1 MNYKQ
6 VVSVF
11 VFLAVALTGCF
22 SQQEPRFSA
31 TATPSNSVQLTKIP
45 LTENT
50 GLAHYHGPNPYRSS
64 PSFDVAYDP
73 SVWEFIEK
81 DGSGVEP
88 KLIHRNIPKCTV
100 WLGAGPVGDQPLSTT
115 KIAEYEWTISRV
127 QPNIVDYST
136 PLDDIFFIFG
146 LILPDTYTETVR
158 SPCQQSM
165 EDVLQT
171 FKVVRD

>member
-6 VVSVF
+6 AVSGFVLVV
-11 VFLAVALTGCF
+11 AVLTGCF
-22 SQQEPRFSA
+22 SQREVAFLA
-31 TATPSNSVQLTKIP
+31 TATPSSSVQWTKNP
-45 LTENT
+45 LTANNR
-50 GLAHYHGPNPYRSS
+50 LIHYRGPNPYRSS
-64 PSFDVAYDP
+64 PSFDIAYDP

-88 KLIHRNIPKCTV
+88 KLIHRSIPKCTV
-100 WLGAGPVGDQPLSTT
+100 WLSAGPVGDQPLSTT
-115 KIAEYEWTISRV
+115 KIAGYEWTISRV

-136 PLDDIFFIFG
+136 PLDDIFLIFG
-146 LILPDTYTETVR
+146 LILPDKYTENVK

-171 FKVVRD
+171 FKVVSG

>member
-11 VFLAVALTGCF
+11 VFLAVTLTGCF
-22 SQQEPRFSA
+22 SQQEATFSA
-31 TATPSNSVQLTKIP
+31 TATLSNSVQLTKVP
-45 LTENT
+45 LTANN
-50 GLAHYHGPNPYRSS
+50 GLAHYRGPNPYRSS

-73 SVWEFIEK
+73 SVWKFIEK
-81 DGSGVEP
+81 DGSGMEP
-88 KLIHRNIPKCTV
+88 KLIHRNISQCVV
-100 WLGAGPVGDQPLSTT
+100 WLGAGPVGAQLITTT
-115 KIAEYEWTISRV
+115 KIAGYEWAISRV

-146 LILPDTYTETVR
+146 LILPDKYTETVK

-171 FKVVRD
+171 FKVVSD